1 MRIMLTGSAGYIGSK
16 IHAALNAKGGYEVFT
31 FDEFGDKDRWE
42 TRFAQEFNQHFD
54 WVIHAGAVMDTAYV
68 KEDLF
73 WWNYHC
79 TKEIADY
86 CTMFSEAKLLF
97 FSTSQAIHPFNLY
110 GWSKRCA
117 ADYVESNLDDYCIV
131 QPYVV
136 YGDEYGRPSKLS
148 SVGMLIKGELQ
159 AMFEPWERD
168 WIHVRDV
175 IRSIGHILDND
186 ISGVYDIGTG
196 EGYTA
201 RALFERW
208 GEPLPP
214 VVGPGTA
221 PYPEGAPAK
230 LVGQNLLPSFDPRY
244 NVLEYLDEM
253 KQYGNKVY

>member
-1 MRIMLTGSAGYIGSK
+1 MKIMLTGSNGYIGSK
-16 IHAALNAKGGYEVFT
+16 IHAALNAKGGYEVST
-31 FDEFGDKDRWE
+31 FDEFGDKDRWL
-42 TRFAQEFNQHFD
+42 TRFEAEFNQHFD
-54 WVIHAGAVMDTAYV
+54 WVIHAGAIMDTAYT

-79 TKEIADY
+79 TKKIVNNCKEYA
-86 CTMFSEAKLLF
+86 SKLLF
-97 FSTSQAIHPFNLY
+97 FSTSQAISPFNLY

-117 ADYVESNLDDYCIV
+117 ADYVESHLSNCCII

-148 SVGMLIKGELQ
+148 SVGKLIKGELQ

-175 IRSIGHILDND
+175 VRSIVHILDND
-186 ISGVYDIGTG
+186 ITGIYDIGTG

-201 RALFERW
+201 RQLFERW
-208 GEPLPP
+208 GEPLPRI
-214 VVGPGTA
+214 VGPGEP
-221 PYPEGAPAK
+221 PYPEGAPAR
-230 LVGQNLLPSFDPRY
+230 LVGERLLPDFECRN
-244 NVLEYLDEM
+244 NVLEYLEEM